1 MKVKKVVL
9 HTEEAQASSES
20 NSEYNSSDEELQ
32 EAYAKGL
39 LKPGLNVVIEK
50 QKREHKNSVNLMKN
64 KLEKFKLELPWIE
77 RLDMVNAPAPLAPEL
92 ALQMQEQEVRRSKQL
107 QGNKKLPQYEPT
119 EDPVLN
125 DFRRETMFHRQ
136 AQGAVMD
143 AIARLKKL
151 GIPTT
156 RPDDYFAE
164 MAKSDTHMQKVRQ
177 NLMRQQI
184 IAQRS
189 EKVRQLRQ
197 QRKVGKQMQI
207 EATLKKHAEKRKL
220 LEEVK
225 KYRKGV
231 RKDLDFLDDKKKP
244 QGKAVNQKIAAKRK
258 MRDAKY
264 GFGGKKRGSKKNTR
278 ASSADV
284 SEYRRPSKPGKDL
297 KNKGGKGGKSK
308 QRLGKSRRTQ
318 MKAKNRRQ

>member
-1 MKVKKVVL
+1 
-9 HTEEAQASSES
+9 
-20 NSEYNSSDEELQ
+20 
-32 EAYAKGL
+32 
-39 LKPGLNVVIEK
+39 
-50 QKREHKNSVNLMKN
+50 MKN

-231 RKDLDFLDDKKKP
+231 RKDLDFLDDKKKS
-244 QGKAVNQKIAAKRK
+244 QDKAVNQKVAAKRK

-284 SEYRRPSKPGKDL
+284 SEYRRPSKPGKDS
-297 KNKGGKGGKSK
+297 KNKGEKGGKPK

-318 MKAKNRRQ
+318 MKAKNKRQ